1 MDKIDLDKKKLDT
14 NVVENNLPVR
24 QSGTET
30 TELSRVNKKK
40 ESTEVELNKEFLDNH
55 LITLDKEYELL
66 LNRMN
71 QKRKDQFKN
80 T

>member
-1 MDKIDLDKKKLDT
+1 MDKKDIDKKIDNSVVDKKK
-14 NVVENNLPVR
+14 
-24 QSGTET
+24 
-30 TELSRVNKKK
+30 
-40 ESTEVELNKEFLDNH
+40 EVELNKEFLDNH
-55 LITLDKEYELL
+55 LIASDKEYELL